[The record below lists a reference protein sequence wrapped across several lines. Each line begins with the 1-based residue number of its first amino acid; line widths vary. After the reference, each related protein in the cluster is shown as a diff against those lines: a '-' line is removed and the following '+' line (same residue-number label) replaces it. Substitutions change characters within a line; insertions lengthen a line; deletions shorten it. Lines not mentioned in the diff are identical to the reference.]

1 MHKLIMDA
9 PARDFTES
17 LTLGNGRL
25 GACVH
30 GELLREQREIGGK
43 KR

>member
-25 GACVH
+25 GACVY
-30 GELLREQREIGGK
+30 GELQRERQAMMRK
-43 KR
+43 